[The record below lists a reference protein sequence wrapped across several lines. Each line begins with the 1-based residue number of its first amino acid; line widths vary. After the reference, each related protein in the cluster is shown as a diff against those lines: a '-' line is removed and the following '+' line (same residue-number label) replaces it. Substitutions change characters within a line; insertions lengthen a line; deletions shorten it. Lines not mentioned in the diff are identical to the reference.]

1 MVVNVIIK
9 IKEHLMELYDVI
21 IIGGGPAGMSASL
34 YASRGGLKVA
44 MLDFMPGGKLNITSE
59 IENYPGHGRVS
70 GQSLAADMLESALAF
85 GTEHIYAMVEEIKPG
100 TSVHEVITTDKTVYR
115 TKAVIIASGTVER
128 KMGVP
133 GESEYYGMGVSYC
146 AVCDAA
152 FFRNKPVIVIG
163 GGSTAFEDA
172 LYLSKFASD
181 VKIVMRRDVSR
192 AEQVIQERVHNNPKI
207 ERLHFWVAEEF
218 RGNGMNLTSVVLKHV
233 ETGEVK
239 ELQTAAV
246 FPLIGVDANTAFL
259 SNLGITA
266 SDGFIRTNRKMETQ
280 IPGIYAAGDVRVKTL
295 RQIVTAT
302 NDGAIAA
309 ESVNHY
315 LDNWVAADLE
325 DLVSRS

>member
-1 MVVNVIIK
+1 MD
-9 IKEHLMELYDVI
+9 LYDVV

-34 YASRGGLKVA
+34 YASRGGMKVA

-59 IENYPGHGRVS
+59 IENYPGHGRVT
-70 GQSLAADMLESALAF
+70 GQALAADMLESALAF
-85 GTEHIYAMVEEIKPG
+85 GTEHIFAMVEEIRPG
-100 TSVHEVITTDKTVYR
+100 TSVHEVVCTDQTVYR

-128 KMGVP
+128 KMGIP
-133 GESEYYGMGVSYC
+133 GEAEYYGMGVSYC

-181 VKIVMRRDVSR
+181 VKIIMRRDVSR
-192 AEQVIQERVHNNPKI
+192 AEQVIQDRVNDNPKI
-207 ERLHFWVAEEF
+207 ERLHFWVAEEI
-218 RGNGMNLTSVVLKHV
+218 RGNGMNVTSVALKNV
-233 ETGEVK
+233 NTGETR
-239 ELQTAAV
+239 ELETAAV
-246 FPLIGVDANTAFL
+246 FPLIGVDANTAFI

-280 IPGIYAAGDVRVKTL
+280 IPGIFAAGDVRVKTL

-315 LDNWVAADLE
+315 LDTWVPADLVNVVGAE
-325 DLVSRS
+325 

>member
-1 MVVNVIIK
+1 MD
-9 IKEHLMELYDVI
+9 LYDLV

-44 MLDFMPGGKLNITSE
+44 MLDFMPGGKLNVTSE
-59 IENYPGHGRVS
+59 VENYPGHGRVS
-70 GQSLAADMLESALAF
+70 GQALASDLLESALAF
-85 GTEHIYAMVEEIKPG
+85 GTEHVFAMVEEIRTG
-100 TSVHEVITTDKTVYR
+100 TNVHEVITTDKTVYR

-128 KMGVP
+128 KMGIP
-133 GESEYYGMGVSYC
+133 GEAEYYGMGVSYC

-192 AEQVIQERVHNNPKI
+192 AEQVIQDRVNNNPKI

-218 RGNGMNLTSVVLKHV
+218 RGNGMNVTSVVLKHV
-233 ETGEVK
+233 ETGETK
-239 ELQTAAV
+239 ELTTSAV
-246 FPLIGVDANTAFL
+246 FPLIGVDANTAFIA
-259 SNLGITA
+259 NLGITA
-266 SDGFIRTNRKMETQ
+266 SDGYVRTNRKMETQ
-280 IPGIYAAGDVRVKTL
+280 IPGIFAAGDVRVKTL

-315 LDNWVAADLE
+315 LDSWVATDLAD
-325 DLVSRS
+325 VVTSV